1 MNFLA
6 INLAGVFLIILALA
20 FFILEAKAPSHGVL
34 AAGGIASMFLGAIFL
49 IRSPLTPGGVS
60 VGVALAGTVPFAVL
74 AVVLMRLCPS
84 LRDVESGWGKGRRN
98 GSNSF
103 SVCPLQGRCGG

>member
-34 AAGGIASMFLGAIFL
+34 ALGGVVSMVLGAIFL

-60 VGVALAGTVPFAVL
+60 VGVALAGTGPFAIL
-74 AVVLMRLCPS
+74 AVGLMRLG
-84 LRDVESGWGKGRRN
+84 VGWRWWKNATGKGRRI
-98 GSNSF
+98 
-103 SVCPLQGRCGG
+103 